1 MAENNKQYRFETL
14 QLHVGQEQADP
25 ATDSRAVPIYATT
38 SYVFHNFDHAEA
50 RFGLAD
56 PGNIYGRLTNSTQGA
71 FEDRI
76 AALEGGTAGLAVATG
91 AAAVEYSVRNIT
103 QSGDNLVSS
112 KNIYGGTYNL
122 FRHTLPRDGITTTF
136 VDPEDPQN
144 FEDAIKENTKLVYFE
159 TFGNPNADLP
169 NFEAISEIAH
179 RHHLPVIVDNTFAT
193 PYLFRPLEHGAD
205 VVVESATKFIG
216 GHGTTLGGT
225 IVEGGKFNWAE
236 VPGKFPTLTEPD
248 PSYHGLNFYEAL
260 GGAAFVTRARAILL
274 RDTGATLSPFAAFL
288 LLQGTETLSLRIE
301 RHVENALKVVDYLQT
316 VPEVLTV
323 NHPAVPGRRDH
334 ELYERYF
341 PNGAGSIFT
350 FDIKG
355 GKDAARVFVNN
366 LHLFSLLANV
376 GDVKS
381 LVIHPASTTH
391 SQESPEEL
399 EDQGIHPGT
408 IRLSIGTEHIDD
420 ILDDLRGGFEALDES
435 GLAK

>member
-1 MAENNKQYRFETL
+1 MTEANKKYRFETL

-56 PGNIYGRLTNSTQGA
+56 PGNIYGRLTNSTQGV

-76 AALEGGTAGLAVATG
+76 AALEGGTAGIAVASG
-91 AAAVEYSVRNIT
+91 AAAVEYAVRNIT
-103 QSGDNLVSS
+103 QSGDHIVSS
-112 KNIYGGTYNL
+112 KNIYGGTFNL
-122 FRHTLPRDGITTTF
+122 LKHTLPRDGITTTF
-136 VDPEDPQN
+136 VDPEVPQN
-144 FEDAIKENTKLVYFE
+144 FEDAIQENTKLVYF
-159 TFGNPNADLP
+159 
-169 NFEAISEIAH
+169 
-179 RHHLPVIVDNTFAT
+179 NTFAT

-216 GHGTTLGGT
+216 GHGTTLGGVV
-225 IVEGGKFNWAE
+225 VEGGNFNWAE

-260 GGAAFVTRARAILL
+260 GGAAFVTRIRAILL

-288 LLQGTETLSLRIE
+288 LLQGTETLSLRVE
-301 RHVENALKVVDYLQT
+301 RHVQNALKVVEYLQT
-316 VPEVLTV
+316 VPEVESV
-323 NHPAVPGRRDH
+323 SHPSIEGRRDH
-334 ELYERYF
+334 ELYKKYF

-355 GKDAARVFVNN
+355 GKDAVRVFIDN

-376 GDVKS
+376 ADVKS

-391 SQESPEEL
+391 SQETLEEL
-399 EDQGIHPGT
+399 EDQGIHQGT
-408 IRLSIGTEHIDD
+408 IRLSIGTENIED
-420 ILDDLRGGFEALDES
+420 ILDDLKGGFEALRAS